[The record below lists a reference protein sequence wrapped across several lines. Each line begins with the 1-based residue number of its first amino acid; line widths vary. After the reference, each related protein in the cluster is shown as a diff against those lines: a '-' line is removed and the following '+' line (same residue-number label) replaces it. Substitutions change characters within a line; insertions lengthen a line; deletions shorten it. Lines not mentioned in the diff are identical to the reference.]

1 MGLFESFILRE
12 AGESAD
18 KKPFRMAGGEE
29 QVPMRQNTPD
39 FTQSQSQQQQEPP
52 PDAAGA
58 PPQQDPGAAEDP
70 NAAQGGEEQPPAE
83 DSGEGDA
90 PPEDPNA
97 MDGEEMGP
105 QNAEEELQQ
114 DEKEVFA
121 DLKPEQMAIKVKEL
135 KDQYSTL
142 HQIIMDNL
150 DKINKISHTTYDDAL
165 LDLIVRKMALL
176 KSMIRDSLDKTF
188 ATRTYAENK
197 EALARFVITYNEL
210 EVLLRNIHQARLDR
224 ADALAERNNK
234 TTKRNK
240 TPEFPTLFTRGYDVQ

>member
-18 KKPFRMAGGEE
+18 KKPFKMAGGEE

-39 FTQSQSQQQQEPP
+39 FTQPQSQQQEPP
-52 PDAAGA
+52 AEDAAGGAA
-58 PPQQDPGAAEDP
+58 PPPQDAGGDP
-70 NAAQGGEEQPPAE
+70 AAQGEEEAPPEEGGEE
-83 DSGEGDA
+83 EGA
-90 PPEDPNA
+90 PEDPNA
-97 MDGEEMGP
+97 TGGEEMGP

-135 KDQYSTL
+135 KDQYATL

-150 DKINKISHTTYDDAL
+150 EKINKISHTTYDDAL

-197 EALARFVITYNEL
+197 EALARFTITYNEL
-210 EVLLRNIHQARLDR
+210 EILLRNIHQARLDR

-234 TTKRNK
+234 TTKKGK

>member
-18 KKPFRMAGGEE
+18 KKPFKMAGGEE

-39 FTQSQSQQQQEPP
+39 FTQPQSQQQEPP
-52 PDAAGA
+52 AEDAAGGAA
-58 PPQQDPGAAEDP
+58 PPSQDAGEDP
-70 NAAQGGEEQPPAE
+70 AAQGGEEG
-83 DSGEGDA
+83 GEEGA
-90 PPEDPNA
+90 SEDPNA
-97 MDGEEMGP
+97 AGDMAGGEDMGP

-135 KDQYSTL
+135 KDQYATL

-150 DKINKISHTTYDDAL
+150 EKINKISHTTYDDAL

-197 EALARFVITYNEL
+197 EALARFTITYNEL
-210 EVLLRNIHQARLDR
+210 EILLRNIHQARLDR

-234 TTKRNK
+234 TTKRGK

>member
-12 AGESAD
+12 AGEAAD
-18 KKPFRMAGGEE
+18 KKPFKLAGGEE
-29 QVPMRQNTPD
+29 AVPMRQNTPD
-39 FTQSQSQQQQEPP
+39 FTQSQQQQEPP
-52 PDAAGA
+52 PDAAGGAA
-58 PPQQDPGAAEDP
+58 PPQDAGGDP
-70 NAAQGGEEQPPAE
+70 AAQGGEEAPPE
-83 DSGEGDA
+83 EGGEEGA
-90 PPEDPNA
+90 PEDPNA
-97 MDGEEMGP
+97 AGDMAGGEEMGP

-114 DEKEVFA
+114 DEKEVFS

-135 KDQYSTL
+135 KDQYATL

-197 EALARFVITYNEL
+197 QELARFTITYNEI
-210 EVLLRNIHQARLDR
+210 EILLRNIRQSRINR
-224 ADALAERNNK
+224 ADALAERNAK
-234 TTKRNK
+234 SGRKSGS
-240 TPEFPTLFTRGYDVQ
+240 PEFPTLFTRGYDVQ